1 MKITKF
7 IIPLVLGLAG
17 GLIAYF
23 IADNFGSKT
32 IQPTLQHQIVG
43 PGAVRPVVHKSE
55 NDVAFTLSPEQ
66 QARLITDEQVRYQA
80 FSMLSGNEWARITF
94 EYKGLYRDVLE
105 SDIPKLKLLE
115 ESTSDG
121 VDQVRYEIETF
132 SLLGFQKYIQ
142 RFDGDFVFLKIEAID
157 NK

>member
-55 NDVAFTLSPEQ
+55 NDVLNDSAGPVDLRMAAKKTVP
-66 QARLITDEQVRYQA
+66 AVANDRTDE
-80 FSMLSGNEWARITF
+80 
-94 EYKGLYRDVLE
+94 KGVLWK
-105 SDIPKLKLLE
+105 SFGILVWR
-115 ESTSDG
+115 STTPD
-121 VDQVRYEIETF
+121 
-132 SLLGFQKYIQ
+132 
-142 RFDGDFVFLKIEAID
+142 A
-157 NK
+157 

>member
-32 IQPTLQHQIVG
+32 IQSTLQHQIVG

-55 NDVAFTLSPEQ
+55 NDVLNDSAGPVDLRMAAKKTVLLRSSNSFLPYTDTLLQ
-66 QARLITDEQVRYQA
+66 
-80 FSMLSGNEWARITF
+80 
-94 EYKGLYRDVLE
+94 
-105 SDIPKLKLLE
+105 
-115 ESTSDG
+115 STKRS
-121 VDQVRYEIETF
+121 
-132 SLLGFQKYIQ
+132 
-142 RFDGDFVFLKIEAID
+142 
-157 NK
+157 

>member
-55 NDVAFTLSPEQ
+55 NDVLNDSTGPVDLRMAAKKTVPAVVNVMTVQMRKEYYGNPLEFWFGGVQPQMREVPRNMGIGSGVI
-66 QARLITDEQVRYQA
+66 ITEV
-80 FSMLSGNEWARITF
+80 SLPIIT
-94 EYKGLYRDVLE
+94 
-105 SDIPKLKLLE
+105 
-115 ESTSDG
+115 
-121 VDQVRYEIETF
+121 
-132 SLLGFQKYIQ
+132 
-142 RFDGDFVFLKIEAID
+142 
-157 NK
+157 

>member
-55 NDVAFTLSPEQ
+55 NDVLNDSAGPVDLRMAAKKTVP
-66 QARLITDEQVRYQA
+66 AVVNDDRTDE
-80 FSMLSGNEWARITF
+80 
-94 EYKGLYRDVLE
+94 KGVLWK
-105 SDIPKLKLLE
+105 SFGILVWR
-115 ESTSDG
+115 STTPD
-121 VDQVRYEIETF
+121 
-132 SLLGFQKYIQ
+132 
-142 RFDGDFVFLKIEAID
+142 A
-157 NK
+157 

>member
-32 IQPTLQHQIVG
+32 IQSTLQHQIVG

-55 NDVAFTLSPEQ
+55 NDVLNDSAGPVDLRMAAKKTVPDD
-66 QARLITDEQVRYQA
+66 RTDE
-80 FSMLSGNEWARITF
+80 
-94 EYKGLYRDVLE
+94 KGVLWK
-105 SDIPKLKLLE
+105 SFGILVWR
-115 ESTSDG
+115 STTPD
-121 VDQVRYEIETF
+121 
-132 SLLGFQKYIQ
+132 
-142 RFDGDFVFLKIEAID
+142 A
-157 NK
+157 